1 MLAAE
6 TQLVQALLS
15 AVSGKESRKCHASSP
30 DHGSLLWWRLIRS
43 FVFCETGTFSASFG
57 SMGQCRG
64 TLLMC
69 CGILLSPYASSFS
82 TQETPRCP
90 SAIHQDIYHGY
101 RIWAEGGQETAGI
114 CVWTKWMTRQM
125 FPPLFSLPCQWHRMA
140 KASQSAP
147 FELLQAQ
154 HPLLSVLSPHWK
166 GIPELEGDSLWEH
179 CPRDQWLPTSS
190 ALLHLLPYKAKS
202 KEFCATY
209 QN

>member
-69 CGILLSPYASSFS
+69 CGMLLCLLMQVLLAPRRHPGVRVPYIRIS
-82 TQETPRCP
+82 TT
-90 SAIHQDIYHGY
+90 DIGS
-101 RIWAEGGQETAGI
+101 GQRVGR
-114 CVWTKWMTRQM
+114 RQQG
-125 FPPLFSLPCQWHRMA
+125 FVSG
-140 KASQSAP
+140 
-147 FELLQAQ
+147 
-154 HPLLSVLSPHWK
+154 LS
-166 GIPELEGDSLWEH
+166 G
-179 CPRDQWLPTSS
+179 
-190 ALLHLLPYKAKS
+190 
-202 KEFCATY
+202 
-209 QN
+209 